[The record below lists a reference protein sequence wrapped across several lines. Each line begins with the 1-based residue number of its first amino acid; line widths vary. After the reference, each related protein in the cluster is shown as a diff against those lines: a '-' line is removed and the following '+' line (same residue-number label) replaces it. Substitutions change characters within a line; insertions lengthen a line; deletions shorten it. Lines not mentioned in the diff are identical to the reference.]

1 MALFAQSIPIFTQH
15 AHEITSCF
23 SHGLLTIMA
32 FLVCIMWRVTS
43 TESTG
48 SSYLWLSGSSY
59 LWLTVSCCFSSY
71 LSLTVSSY
79 LWLSGSTYLWL
90 TIRPIFS
97 DRWLYMLK
105 SILLLPNF
113 RMVIFSHLNF

>member
-1 MALFAQSIPIFTQH
+1 MALYAQSIPIFTQH

-32 FLVCIMWRVTS
+32 YLVSIMWRVTS

-48 SSYLWLSGSSY
+48 SSYLWLSGSS
-59 LWLTVSCCFSSY
+59 
-71 LSLTVSSY
+71 
-79 LWLSGSTYLWL
+79 YLWL

-113 RMVIFSHLNF
+113 RMKFFLPFELLSSDLFDLLIFLSYFTDGAFII